1 MTNQV
6 VLNTHKRL
14 SKDELSVNILG
25 IVLIGIFALICVIP
39 FYLIIIASF
48 TSETSLIRNGYP
60 LLPSFADF
68 SLDSYKLS
76 LKNPVAILKAYGT
89 TIGVTAVGTFLSVF
103 LATMTGYVLSRKD
116 FPWRNKF
123 AFFYF
128 FTTLFN
134 G

>member
-68 SLDSYKLS
+68 SLDSY
-76 LKNPVAILKAYGT
+76 
-89 TIGVTAVGTFLSVF
+89 
-103 LATMTGYVLSRKD
+103 
-116 FPWRNKF
+116 
-123 AFFYF
+123 
-128 FTTLFN
+128 
-134 G
+134 